1 LYSPVYRRLYDK
13 VSAGGYIIVDDY
25 GDIPTCKQAIDDFRR
40 QRVCPIL
47 SSRSIKAAFSGKK
60 RRVKLRSL
68 AGTSVAWDFV
78 VLPSQ
83 IMEN

>member
-40 QRVCPIL
+40 QRGISDPIVKVDQ
-47 SSRSIKAAFSGKK
+47 SGVFWKKASG
-60 RRVKLRSL
+60 
-68 AGTSVAWDFV
+68 
-78 VLPSQ
+78 
-83 IMEN
+83 